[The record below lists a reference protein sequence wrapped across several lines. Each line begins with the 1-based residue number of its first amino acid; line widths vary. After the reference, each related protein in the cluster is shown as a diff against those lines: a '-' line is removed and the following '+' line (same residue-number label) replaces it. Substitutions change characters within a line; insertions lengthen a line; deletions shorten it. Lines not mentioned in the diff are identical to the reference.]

1 MVMYVRLLTIKEV
14 VQRKMRAQI
23 KTMTVKMERNR
34 QIQEVAG
41 RKTKIW

>member
-23 KTMTVKMERNR
+23 KTITVKMERSR